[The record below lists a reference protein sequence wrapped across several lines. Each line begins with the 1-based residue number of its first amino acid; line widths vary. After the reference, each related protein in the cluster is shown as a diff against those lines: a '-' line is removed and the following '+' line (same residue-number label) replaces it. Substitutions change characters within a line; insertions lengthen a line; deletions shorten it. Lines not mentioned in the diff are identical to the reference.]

1 MQMPMPQKSIKKW
14 EDLGAKK
21 PQLKRRVANAN
32 KMYTRDGKEWKGS
45 MHRMPN
51 GAMHSG
57 KTHSKTSRPLYKMKD
72 LSRTVQNKIRQRGKS

>member
-1 MQMPMPQKSIKKW
+1 MPLHLNATRQW
-14 EDLGAKK
+14 AVLGAKK

-32 KMYTRDGKEWKGS
+32 KMYTRDGKEWKGA